1 MPLQHPCSIHLRHA
15 IRHVIIE
22 SHGLCWLTVNQLKCL
37 MNLETFCWKTRKTS
51 PSIVLVKYWVQ
62 FLQLSFC
69 NFKLSLILKR
79 HAQKIS
85 MTFQNTTMT
94 IEHLISKYLI
104 KYCVLLSTRELIV
117 CGERIANDV
126 GVLCILLGDIPYW
139 RINLSITQK
148 VL

>member
-1 MPLQHPCSIHLRHA
+1 
-15 IRHVIIE
+15 
-22 SHGLCWLTVNQLKCL
+22 
-37 MNLETFCWKTRKTS
+37 
-51 PSIVLVKYWVQ
+51 
-62 FLQLSFC
+62 
-69 NFKLSLILKR
+69 
-79 HAQKIS
+79 

-126 GVLCILLGDIPYW
+126 GVLCILLGDLPYW